1 MVWLRTLAVSSSA
14 VLAPPRTQAPIAAIP
29 IVAVAAVA
37 TRLPPL
43 PSAALAAPPRWP
55 PSSFLPAFT
64 QRPPF

>member
-1 MVWLRTLAVSSSA
+1 MVWLRTLAVWPKA
-14 VLAPPRTQAPIAAIP
+14 VLAPPRIEVAIAAIP

-55 PSSFLPAFT
+55 PSSFLPALT